1 MTMKTDLEHGDR
13 LVSVTHTSNMAT
25 DPTPT
30 PGTLV
35 RFNHERKGGPV
46 HRIASVARDG
56 MIELEDMGG
65 FFAPHLFEIAGDIA
79 DIPPTI
85 PNRRDFLVM
94 ELRGLALRMQGRVE
108 AIEDR
113 DGKDG
118 AVTGRGVGIGYLL
131 ARDLARTLSEAADFI
146 EGE

>member
-1 MTMKTDLEHGDR
+1 MMTKTTDLAQPAE
-13 LVSVTHTSNMAT
+13 L
-25 DPTPT
+25 T

-35 RFNHERKGGPV
+35 RFNHERNGGPV
-46 HRIASVARDG
+46 HRVASVARDG

-65 FFAPHLFEIAGDIA
+65 FFAPHLFEPANDIA

-94 ELRGLALRMQGRVE
+94 ELRGLALRMKGRVE

-131 ARDLARTLSEAADFI
+131 ARDLAKTLSEAADFI
-146 EGE
+146 EGHQ

>member
-1 MTMKTDLEHGDR
+1 
-13 LVSVTHTSNMAT
+13 MAT

-94 ELRGLALRMQGRVE
+94 ELRAEIERLRAALR
-108 AIEDR
+108 A
-113 DGKDG
+113 
-118 AVTGRGVGIGYLL
+118 
-131 ARDLARTLSEAADFI
+131 ARDNIMDEAPDSALAVIRDALAVGNDEQNVQETK
-146 EGE
+146 

>member
-1 MTMKTDLEHGDR
+1 
-13 LVSVTHTSNMAT
+13 MAT

-85 PNRRDFLVM
+85 PNRRD
-94 ELRGLALRMQGRVE
+94 GQ
-108 AIEDR
+108 
-113 DGKDG
+113 
-118 AVTGRGVGIGYLL
+118 
-131 ARDLARTLSEAADFI
+131 
-146 EGE
+146 